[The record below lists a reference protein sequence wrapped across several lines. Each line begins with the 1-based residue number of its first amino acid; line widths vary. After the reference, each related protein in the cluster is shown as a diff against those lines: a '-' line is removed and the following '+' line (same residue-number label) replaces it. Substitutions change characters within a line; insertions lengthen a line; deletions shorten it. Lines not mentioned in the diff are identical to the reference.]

1 MPLRYVLHQTAPN
14 PGAFMTVSV
23 GDRLPDTTFFL
34 LGPDGPE
41 QRTTSEVFSG
51 KTVVFFGVPGA
62 FTPTC
67 SNNHLPG
74 FLEHYDAILAKGVD
88 EIAVVAVND
97 HFVMNAWAEHSR
109 AKGKITFLAD
119 GNAEFAKAS
128 GLDMDRTAVG
138 QSIRLKRFSMIVKDG
153 VIRMMEVEDVPSQAT
168 ATGAARIL
176 EALQAQ
182 P

>member
-1 MPLRYVLHQTAPN
+1 
-14 PGAFMTVSV
+14 MTVSV
-23 GDRLPDTTFFL
+23 GDRLPETTFFI

-41 QRTTSEVFSG
+41 QRTTSDVFSG

-74 FLEHYDAILAKGVD
+74 FLEHYDAIMSKGVD

-97 HFVMNAWAEHSR
+97 LFVMDAWADHTR
-109 AKGKITFLAD
+109 GKGKITFLSD
-119 GNAEFAKAS
+119 GSAEFAKAS
-128 GLDMDRTAVG
+128 GLDMDRTSIG
-138 QSIRLKRFSMIVKDG
+138 QGIRLKRFSMIVEDG
-153 VIRMMEVEDVPSQAT
+153 VIKSMEVEDIPSQAT

-176 EALQAQ
+176 EELQAS
-182 P
+182 